1 MAYDKYRNWGPD
13 LPIHGGIKKQVLE
26 DLKGTDDD
34 IDQLEILDSFEVYV
48 ERQQQNELAEH
59 VARLATDY
67 ILFPLLSDFL
77 KARMPGSMP
86 ISRGRPVQVKQE

>member
-13 LPIHGGIKKQVLE
+13 KPNHEGIKRQVLE
-26 DLKGTDDD
+26 DLNETDDE
-34 IDQLEILDSFEVYV
+34 IDRLEILDSFESYV

-59 VARLATDY
+59 VARLATNY
-67 ILFPLLSDFL
+67 IILPLLGDFL

-86 ISRGRPVQVKQE
+86 MGRGRPTK